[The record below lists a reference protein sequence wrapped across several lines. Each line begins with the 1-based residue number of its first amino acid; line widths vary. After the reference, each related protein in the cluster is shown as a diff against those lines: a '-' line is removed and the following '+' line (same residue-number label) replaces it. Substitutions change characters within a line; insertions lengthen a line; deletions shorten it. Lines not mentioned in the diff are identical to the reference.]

1 MTQKYHFVI
10 FFLFIFF
17 QNIHAQPEPCM
28 DPPMMTSF
36 CEDACIICDIDGFTG
51 RHESSIQGAGPAD
64 FCTLFQHNI
73 QWIAFIAGSVDLEIE
88 LAVSNCDIGNGLEV
102 AIYAGDDCN
111 NFQMVSNCWG
121 AQAAIG
127 NNTSKTFMN
136 TQPLVIGQY
145 YYLVMDGA
153 AGDNCDW
160 TFTVI
165 NGNTQVSP
173 LTTSGNI
180 DGDDT
185 VCPDLPIAYTLD
197 FPSGATEF
205 DWTVN
210 GNPLS
215 FNSDSIEFT
224 FPNDGTYTLCVT
236 ARNACDEGPP
246 TCELIEVQSVPDTD
260 IVDVICQGDSVVIAN
275 TVIFQGGFYEF
286 MLTNIDGCDSLVTLD
301 LTELVT
307 PQLSLD
313 VDICDG
319 DTLFIG
325 TTPYTQ
331 TGIFQEVLTS
341 VFDCDSIVT
350 LDLFTIICNITS
362 DDNPI
367 APICFGE
374 NSGMIEFN
382 VVNGTAPFTYT
393 WQELNNAFT
402 GSGNISSAGEIVVID
417 NIPQGTYLITIEDT
431 FGNSDII
438 ISEVTQ
444 PPMMTLDFSPSDF
457 NGVNVSCEDSND
469 GSLEVT
475 ASGGVPNYNY
485 TWQTNQTTDLIN
497 NLTAGTYTVTITDQV
512 GCTLVGDFELVAP
525 TPLEIMADFNNPICD
540 GPTTGFISITQ
551 SAGGIAPYTYR
562 LNNNAFTSDDIFEN
576 LSEGNYELEMMDAN
590 GCVISIN
597 EILDAPQIPDVD
609 LGGNVDINLG
619 EPFTFN
625 TAFNNVN
632 LDQILWTPADDFDC
646 VECLNPTLTP
656 LNTGAYTLVVT
667 SEDDC
672 MDSDSITITVNK
684 FRKFFAPNAF
694 SPDFDGFNDFFTLY
708 GGPEVEIIEELI
720 IFNRWGAVV
729 FEGKNMNSGIEPEG
743 WDGTLNGKRVN
754 PGVYAWIANIRFI
767 DGEVISYTGD
777 ITVVK

>member
-1 MTQKYHFVI
+1 MIQKYHFVI
-10 FFLFIFF
+10 FTLLFFF
-17 QNIHAQPEPCM
+17 QTIHAQPEPCI
-28 DPPMMTSF
+28 DPPTMTSF

-51 RHESSIQGAGPAD
+51 RHESTVQGSAPAD
-64 FCTLFQHNI
+64 FCTIVQHNV
-73 QWIAFIAGSVDLEIE
+73 QWIAFIAGSVNLEIQ
-88 LAVSNCDIGNGLEV
+88 LAVSNCDLGTGLEI
-102 AIYAGDDCN
+102 AIYEGNDCS
-111 NFQMVSNCWG
+111 NFELVSNCFG
-121 AQAAIG
+121 AQ
-127 NNTSKTFMN
+127 TSISDGSSGIFMN

-145 YYLVMDGA
+145 YYLVMDGGF
-153 AGDNCDW
+153 GDNCDW
-160 TFTVI
+160 TFTVL
-165 NGNTQVSP
+165 NGTTQVAP

-180 DGDDT
+180 DGDDST
-185 VCPDLPIAYTLD
+185 CPNLPITYTLD
-197 FPSGATEF
+197 FPTGATEF

-210 GNPLS
+210 GDPINI
-215 FNSDSIEFT
+215 NSDTLEYT
-224 FPNDGTYTLCVT
+224 FPNDGTYTICVT
-236 ARNACDEGPP
+236 ARNACSDAPP
-246 TCELIEVQSVPDTD
+246 TCELVQVQSVPNTD
-260 IVDVICQGDSVVIAN
+260 IVDFLCQGDSIEIGN

-286 MLTNIDGCDSLVTLD
+286 MLTNVDGCDSLVTLD

-307 PQLSLD
+307 PQLDLD

-331 TGIFQEVLTS
+331 TGIYQEVLTS
-341 VFDCDSIVT
+341 IFECDSIVN

-438 ISEVTQ
+438 ITEVTQ
-444 PPMMTLDFSPSDF
+444 PSMMTLDFLPSDF

-469 GSLEVT
+469 GDLQVT

-485 TWQTNQTTDLIN
+485 TWSTNQTTDFTE

-525 TPLEIMADFNNPICD
+525 TPLEVVVDFSNPICD
-540 GPTTGFISITQ
+540 GPTSGFVSVVQ
-551 SAGGIAPYTYR
+551 SSGGITPYTYS
-562 LNNNAFTSDDIFEN
+562 LNNNAFTSDELFEN
-576 LSEGNYELEMMDAN
+576 LPEGNYDLEMMDAN
-590 GCVISIN
+590 GCIISIN
-597 EILDAPQIPDVD
+597 EILNAPQIPEID
-609 LGGNVDINLG
+609 LVGNVDVNLG

-625 TAFNNVN
+625 PAFNNVN
-632 LDQILWTPADDFDC
+632 LDQILWTPTDGFDC
-646 VECLNPTLTP
+646 EECLNPTLTP
-656 LNTGAYTLVVT
+656 LNSGSYTLVVT

-694 SPDFDGFNDFFTLY
+694 SPDFDGYNDFFTLY
-708 GGPEVEIIEELI
+708 GGSEVEIIEKMM

-729 FEGKNMNSGIEPEG
+729 FESNNMTSGIETEG

-754 PGVYAWIANIRFI
+754 LGVYAWIADIRFI
-767 DGEVISYTGD
+767 DGEVISYAGD